1 MMQFGTMG
9 SKIFLGLAYFKT
21 LHKLYLISSK
31 IMDFI
36 GEDIYNKHN
45 TSFAL
50 ITHILD
56 FEVYCVEGS
65 TPLAYYGFLFSDKT
79 KNNLKE

>member
-9 SKIFLGLAYFKT
+9 SKLFLGLAYFKT
-21 LHKLYLISSK
+21 LHKLYLISNK

-50 ITHILD
+50 KTHILY

-65 TPLAYYGFLFSDKT
+65 TPLPYYVFLVSNKQ
-79 KNNLKE
+79 KNGLKE